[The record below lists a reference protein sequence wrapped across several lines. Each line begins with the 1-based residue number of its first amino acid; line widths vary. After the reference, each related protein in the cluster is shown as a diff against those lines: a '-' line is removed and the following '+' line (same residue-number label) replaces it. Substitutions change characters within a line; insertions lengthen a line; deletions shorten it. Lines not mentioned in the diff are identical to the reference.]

1 MRQKPDG
8 QHLLV
13 YVALVVVFLFQAVT
27 MTRIVVDTVALRRI
41 DSNITVNLKEYL
53 SKAASSAAI
62 PSPTYHFQQITEGPE
77 GVLYSISNGNGL
89 LISFNEGRSWI
100 KRNNGLPHKVVYP
113 FGEASLRHLTSV
125 GVDPVHA
132 GRVAV
137 TTSSEVYLSDDHGI
151 TWENIPTQSRD
162 SEKKGWPKA
171 YSYFTSVSLSH
182 INRDSVLVGTS
193 FDGFYE
199 TSDRGKNWSDPSE
212 KAFFLIRGANFYRE
226 VAGIA
231 FDPTSPDSVVI
242 GCGFG
247 GGVYRWNSPTKDHVD
262 LKFPG
267 EARGETIRGLRVI
280 IHNPTQKTT
289 LQVVTDSS
297 VWDFHFAQSRW
308 QRVNYPYLLH
318 HNRYALDKIETERLA
333 LASNKRGIYIS
344 AFGAAKTNFERH
356 LQFLREHGLN
366 SVVVDFKDDFGI
378 MTYNTDLELPRKI
391 GAVDE
396 RFNAR
401 EIIEKA
407 HSLGIYVI
415 ARILVFKDRAMYF
428 YDNLRYAAW
437 DKAKNWAWANLFEF
451 EDEETKET
459 KYYQKEHWV
468 DPFSEFIWDYNLAVA
483 KELQDLGVD
492 EIQFDYIRFPTDGNL
507 SRIVYRHRREGMT
520 RMDALESFLRK
531 AREVITIPISTD
543 LYGFN
548 SWHRMGNW
556 NGQNI
561 EMVSDYVDVIAPMFY
576 PSHFSKDFLRNLPYL
591 ERAKQIYEEGTARAL
606 SITGNRSIIRPYI
619 QAFLIGGE
627 RNMSETQYSGYLKK
641 QLEGTLKAPSSGYT
655 LWNAAN
661 NYYMVTFSLKDDL

>member
-1 MRQKPDG
+1 MRQNSDG
-8 QHLLV
+8 RYLFV
-13 YVALVVVFLFQAVT
+13 FAALVVVFLFQAVT
-27 MTRIVVDTVALRRI
+27 VARIIVDSVAPSRTDSTV
-41 DSNITVNLKEYL
+41 TVNLKEYL
-53 SKAASSAAI
+53 SRAASSAAI
-62 PSPTYHFQQITEGPE
+62 PSPAYHFQQIAEGSD
-77 GVLYSISNGNGL
+77 GVLYGISNGNGL

-113 FGEASLRHLTSV
+113 FGEATLRHLSSV
-125 GVDPVHA
+125 GVDPSHA

-137 TTSSEVYLSDDHGI
+137 TSPSEVYLSDDHGI
-151 TWENIPTQSRD
+151 TWKKIPTQSRD
-162 SEKKGWPKA
+162 PEKKGWPKA

-182 INRDSVLVGTS
+182 INRNSVLVGTS

-199 TSDRGKNWSDPSE
+199 TSNRGKSWSDPSE
-212 KAFFLIRGANFYRE
+212 KASFLIRGANFYRE

-231 FDPTSPDSVVI
+231 FDPTSPDSILI

-247 GGVYRWNSPTKDHVD
+247 GGVYIWNSLTKEHVD

-267 EARGETIRGLRVI
+267 EASGETIRSLKVI
-280 IHNPTQKTT
+280 IHNPIQEIK

-297 VWDFHFAQSRW
+297 VWHFHFAQSHW
-308 QRVNYPYLLH
+308 QRVNYPHLLH
-318 HNRYALDKIETERLA
+318 HSRYTLERTKTERLER
-333 LASNKRGIYIS
+333 ASNKRGIYIN
-344 AFGAAKTNFERH
+344 AYGATKKHFERH
-356 LQFLREHGLN
+356 LQFSREQGLN
-366 SVVVDFKDDFGI
+366 SVVVDFKDDYGI
-378 MTYNTDLELPRKI
+378 LTYNTDLEFPRKI

-407 HSLGIYVI
+407 HSLGIYII
-415 ARILVFKDRAMYF
+415 ARILVFKDRAIYF
-428 YDNLRYAAW
+428 YDNHRYAVW
-437 DKAKNWAWANLFEF
+437 DRIKNWAWADLSEF
-451 EDEETKET
+451 ADEETEEI

-468 DPFSEFIWDYNLAVA
+468 DPFSEFVWDYNLAVA

-507 SRIVYRHRREGMT
+507 STIVYRHRREGMT

-531 AREVITIPISTD
+531 AREIITVPISTD

-561 EMVSDYVDVIAPMFY
+561 EMVCDYVDVIAPMFY
-576 PSHFSKDFLRNLPYL
+576 PSHFPKGFLRKLSYL
-591 ERAKQIYEEGTARAL
+591 ERARQIYEEGTARAL
-606 SITGNRSIIRPYI
+606 NITRNRSIIRPYI
-619 QAFLIGGE
+619 QAFLIGAEGE
-627 RNMSETQYSGYLKK
+627 MSETQYGDYLKK

-661 NYYMVTFSLKDDL
+661 DYYMVTFSLKDDL